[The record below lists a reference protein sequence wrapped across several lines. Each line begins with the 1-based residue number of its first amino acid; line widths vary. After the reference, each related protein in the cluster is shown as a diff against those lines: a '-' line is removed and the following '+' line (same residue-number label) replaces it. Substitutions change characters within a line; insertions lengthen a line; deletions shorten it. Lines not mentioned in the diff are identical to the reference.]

1 MYQIFMKNRGANKY
15 FLLSGLIIIFLL
27 LLTVVYKSDEKII
40 KKSEINYEVSDLKT
54 LKKFILDQIKSPFS
68 NIDYKIKKGDTI
80 QKILQQYQVQNNE
93 IQTVIKQYMKE
104 HNLSSHSFK
113 GHADV
118 FFNELQCYM
127 KLHRERNNT

>member
-1 MYQIFMKNRGANKY
+1 MSGENNKTTEKKPEDKVKE
-15 FLLSGLIIIFLL
+15 SIII
-27 LLTVVYKSDEKII
+27 I
-40 KKSEINYEVSDLKT
+40 KE
-54 LKKFILDQIKSPFS
+54 
-68 NIDYKIKKGDTI
+68 
-80 QKILQQYQVQNNE
+80 
-93 IQTVIKQYMKE
+93 YMKE